1 MSSAIFDPPAQE
13 PTPQSL
19 AYLPAREETSG
30 VEINLET
37 LLLPA
42 VETPLSAPLAALV
55 ESLSPASYSET
66 MRLLFSDL
74 TRLLDYLRLIEKKV
88 QQDQLLAS
96 TFSVF
101 NNVHKESLALIEHI
115 EAGILNLEGAEEELL
130 STLDG
135 ISYAIGH
142 EIGRVYGFELVGISD
157 PHSPPIRGKLERAH
171 GMLRNCF
178 QQSTISLSQVFNPAL
193 DGEELFNDFHARRE
207 EALILYR
214 DLWSLVQLAR
224 RADKECDQFSV
235 ALLLAHLKRFRDGSM
250 CFLMYKDWEEYERF
264 VKKVAA
270 ARRVLEIGPAL
281 EGLACYL
288 ETLLG
293 QVRLRSVLANLA
305 FIIPDSDQK

>member
-1 MSSAIFDPPAQE
+1 MSSAILDQPAHE
-13 PTPQSL
+13 PTTPQSL
-19 AYLPAREETSG
+19 AFLPAAEE
-30 VEINLET
+30 EISLET
-37 LLLPA
+37 TLHPA
-42 VETPLSAPLAALV
+42 LENALSQPLAALV
-55 ESLSPASYSET
+55 ENLTPATLGET
-66 MRLLFSDL
+66 MRRLFTDL
-74 TRLLDYLRLIEKKV
+74 ARLLDYLRLIEKKV
-88 QQDQLLAS
+88 QQDKLLAS

-115 EAGILNLEGAEEELL
+115 EADMLNLEGASEELL

-142 EIGRVYGFELVGISD
+142 EIGRVYGFELVGIND
-157 PHSPPIRGKLERAH
+157 PQSPPLRAKLERAH

-178 QQSTISLSQVFNPAL
+178 QQSIIALTQVFNPAL

-214 DLWSLVQLAR
+214 DLWNLVGLAR

-264 VKKVAA
+264 VKKVTA
-270 ARRVLEIGPAL
+270 ARRILEIGPAL

-293 QVRLRSVLANLA
+293 QVRLRSVLANLS
-305 FIIPDSDQK
+305 FIVPDPDGK

>member
-1 MSSAIFDPPAQE
+1 MSSALSDRPVHDTAPETLAFIPTGGEISPEPGFEPLLHAAVEDTLPPA
-13 PTPQSL
+13 L
-19 AYLPAREETSG
+19 AE
-30 VEINLET
+30 
-37 LLLPA
+37 
-42 VETPLSAPLAALV
+42 LV
-55 ESLSPASYSET
+55 ESLTPASLGAT
-66 MRLLFSDL
+66 MRGVFTDL
-74 TRLLDYLRLIEKKV
+74 ARLLDYLRLIEKKV

-101 NNVHKESLALIEHI
+101 TNIHKESIALIEKL
-115 EAGILNLEGAEEELL
+115 EADMLQLEGADEELL

-142 EIGRVYGFELVGISD
+142 EIGRVYGFELVGIND
-157 PHSPPIRGKLERAH
+157 PQSPPMRAKLERAH
-171 GMLRNCF
+171 GMLSNCF
-178 QQSTISLSQVFNPAL
+178 QQSTIALTQVFNPAL

-207 EALILYR
+207 EALTLYR
-214 DLWSLVQLAR
+214 DLWNLVQLAR

-264 VKKVAA
+264 VKKVTA
-270 ARRVLEIGPAL
+270 ARRILEIGPAL

-293 QVRLRSVLANLA
+293 QVRLRSVLANLS
-305 FIIPDSDQK
+305 FIVPETDDR

>member
-13 PTPQSL
+13 PTPQAL
-19 AYLPAREETSG
+19 AYLPAGEEIS
-30 VEINLET
+30 LET
-37 LLLPA
+37 MLLPA
-42 VETPLSAPLAALV
+42 VEIPLSAPLSALV
-55 ESLSPASYSET
+55 ASLSPAPFSET
-66 MRLLFSDL
+66 MRSLFVDL
-74 TRLLDYLRLIEKKV
+74 ARLLDYLRLIEKKV

-101 NNVHKESLALIEHI
+101 NNIHKESLALIEHI
-115 EAGILNLEGAEEELL
+115 EASILNLESMEGVNEELL

-178 QQSTISLSQVFNPAL
+178 QQSTIALTQVFNPAL

-214 DLWSLVQLAR
+214 DLWNLVQLAR

-264 VKKVAA
+264 VKRVAA
-270 ARRVLEIGPAL
+270 ARRILEIGPAL

-305 FIIPDSDQK
+305 FIVPDTDS

>member
-1 MSSAIFDPPAQE
+1 MSSAISDQPA
-13 PTPQSL
+13 PDASL
-19 AYLPAREETSG
+19 EALAFLPANEG
-30 VEINLET
+30 IPLDVALQPPLENALSPT
-37 LLLPA
+37 LI
-42 VETPLSAPLAALV
+42 ALIG
-55 ESLSPASYSET
+55 SLSPVSLRET
-66 MRLLFSDL
+66 MSHIFLDL

-101 NNVHKESLALIEHI
+101 TNIHKETLALIEYI
-115 EAGILNLEGAEEELL
+115 EGDLQHLAGTNEELL
-130 STLDG
+130 TTLDG

-142 EIGRVYGFELVGISD
+142 EIGRVYGFELVGIND
-157 PHSPPIRGKLERAH
+157 PQSPPIRAKLERAH

-178 QQSTISLSQVFNPAL
+178 QQSTIALAQVFNPAL

-207 EALILYR
+207 EALMLYR
-214 DLWSLVQLAR
+214 DLWNLVQLAR

-250 CFLMYKDWEEYERF
+250 CHLMYKDWEEYERF
-264 VKKVAA
+264 VKKVTA
-270 ARRVLEIGPAL
+270 ARRILEIGPAL

-293 QVRLRSVLANLA
+293 QVRLRSVLVNLS
-305 FIIPDSDQK
+305 FIVPDTEEK